1 MCLNY
6 FARSQG
12 IRFDKRQGG
21 ARTGA
26 GEVDGTSLIVAR
38 PQTYMNRSGQAVDR
52 LMGKFQVSPDNL
64 LVIHDDLDLPPGKVR
79 LRQGG
84 SSGGHKGVDSIITHV
99 RSPDFLRIRV
109 GIGRPSVTED
119 TVKNKEVEIIDYVL
133 SDFTS
138 EEWKT
143 MNKIIPEISKAIL
156 CLLHEGLTT
165 AMNKY
170 N

>member
-26 GEVDGTSLIVAR
+26 GEMDGTSLIVAR

-64 LVIHDDLDLPPGKVR
+64 LVIHDDLDLSLGKIR

-84 SSGGHKGVDSIITHV
+84 GSGGHKGVDSVTSELGS
-99 RSPDFLRIRV
+99 RDFLRLRV
-109 GIGRPSVTED
+109 GIGRPPADEGSTETD
-119 TVKNKEVEIIDYVL
+119 EADIIDYVL
-133 SDFTS
+133 GDFTAGERQTVDEFLPQVS
-138 EEWKT
+138 E
-143 MNKIIPEISKAIL
+143 AIV
-156 CLLHEGLTT
+156 CLFSQGLTV